1 MRWITE
7 TGIDDAEVL
16 LTCISWPTGLTCL
29 TWLNPTLMLSG
40 NMILDLRCQPGVVLN
55 TGLRHGNAGCRVVDV
70 GTKDEAARHL
80 LLEGM
85 TGVKAED
92 HSCSMWGGAIG
103 FCLCNAF
110 GCPMNRFIP
119 APRCPI
125 CELIPCPS
133 YLVAVMLDLTWLCVM
148 QALILCPWGR
158 QRVTPGSYL

>member
-7 TGIDDAEVL
+7 TGIDDAVVL

-29 TWLNPTLMLSG
+29 TCLNPGLMSSG
-40 NMILDLRCQPGVVLN
+40 NMILDLSWKRGDVLN
-55 TGLRHGNAGCRVVDV
+55 TGSWQGNAGCRVVDV
-70 GTKDEAARHL
+70 GRNDEAARL
-80 LLEGM
+80 LLNGVM

-92 HSCSMWGGAIG
+92 QSCLMRGGVIG
-103 FCLCNAF
+103 FSFCNACR
-110 GCPMNRFIP
+110 CPMNRFIP

-125 CELIPCPS
+125 YESIPWPP
-133 YLVAVMLDLTWLCVM
+133 YPVAVTLDSFCVM